1 MPPVETS
8 AAHRSGTANQ
18 PNVSGLAAAFGCQ
31 VEMPLWHAEGGGID
45 VGDGPV
51 SPLATPGSGTSV
63 GYVRMGGMGVSSVQ
77 FLRMVD
83 RLAEVER
90 AEARDY
96 TSFSVRG
103 KRFGYYWPRTKTVGL
118 KQTLS
123 EQLALV
129 AERPDV
135 FEVQFTAGGFGWVVV
150 YLSKIDADELT
161 ELLYESWRLSA
172 PELLVD
178 DNPLP

>member
-1 MPPVETS
+1 V
-8 AAHRSGTANQ
+8 RQ
-18 PNVSGLAAAFGCQ
+18 NVGVA
-31 VEMPLWHAEGGGID
+31 VP
-45 VGDGPV
+45 DG
-51 SPLATPGSGTSV
+51 
-63 GYVRMGGMGVSSVQ
+63 Q

-103 KRFGYYWPRTKTVGL
+103 KRFGYYWPRTKTTGL

-123 EQLALV
+123 EQEALV

-150 YLSKIDADELT
+150 YLRGIEADELS
-161 ELLYESWRLSA
+161 ELVYEAWRLSA
-172 PELLVD
+172 PEDLVEA
-178 DNPLP
+178 NPLKRVSRGRR

>member
-1 MPPVETS
+1 M
-8 AAHRSGTANQ
+8 TA
-18 PNVSGLAAAFGCQ
+18 
-31 VEMPLWHAEGGGID
+31 
-45 VGDGPV
+45 VGVPD
-51 SPLATPGSGTSV
+51 
-63 GYVRMGGMGVSSVQ
+63 RQ

-90 AEARDY
+90 AQARDY

-129 AERPDV
+129 AERPEV
-135 FEVQFTAGGFGWVVV
+135 FEIQFTAGGFGWLVV
-150 YLSKIDADELT
+150 YLAGIDADELT
-161 ELLYESWRLSA
+161 ELVYEAWRLSA
-172 PELLVD
+172 PEELVETH
-178 DNPLP
+178 PLRR

>member
-1 MPPVETS
+1 
-8 AAHRSGTANQ
+8 
-18 PNVSGLAAAFGCQ
+18 
-31 VEMPLWHAEGGGID
+31 
-45 VGDGPV
+45 
-51 SPLATPGSGTSV
+51 
-63 GYVRMGGMGVSSVQ
+63 MGVPDGQ

-90 AEARDY
+90 AKARDY

-129 AERPDV
+129 AERPEV
-135 FEVQFTAGGFGWVVV
+135 FEIQFTAGGFGWVVV
-150 YLSKIDADELT
+150 HLPRIDADELT
-161 ELLYESWRLSA
+161 ELLYEAWRLSA
-172 PELLVD
+172 PETLAEEH
-178 DNPLP
+178 PMP